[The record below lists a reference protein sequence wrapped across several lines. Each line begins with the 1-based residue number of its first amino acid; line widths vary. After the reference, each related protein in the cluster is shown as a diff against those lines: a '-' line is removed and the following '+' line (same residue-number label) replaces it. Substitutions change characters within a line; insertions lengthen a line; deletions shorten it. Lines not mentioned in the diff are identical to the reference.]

1 MCGNITERPDMFHAA
16 PWGSWP
22 AAIGEERK
30 LVNCPGGS
38 GSINSWLHFQAKKAP
53 SPNNSKSTDKHLLI

>member
-1 MCGNITERPDMFHAA
+1 MFHAA

-22 AAIGEERK
+22 MAIGEERK

-53 SPNNSKSTDKHLLI
+53 SPNNSKSTDKPLLI